1 MDANYTIDFEIFST
15 LEVIKIIEF
24 FKLIEQTKTRNI
36 SGEILVQRYRE
47 YQNILKSKILEKKY
61 DKMLYE
67 KSKVSIYQTLKL
79 YLNK

>member
-67 KSKVSIYQTLKL
+67 KSKVSIYQTLKP